1 MNAAPLPLAWL
12 SLVLCAGCGDDGTQS
27 ILDAAVDAD
36 VDAAV
41 DVDADGPPS
50 CAATGTPR
58 ALVLSLN
65 GTEDVIE
72 VRSLVGGQVLD
83 QGLRF
88 TGVVNPDEVA
98 IRSDG
103 REALVSFGSFGQN
116 YGVVVLE
123 LGAGGQSASIRQ
135 TLVLGA
141 DRRPFGLAYA
151 SDSRAVVAMAGGPS
165 GHLLIGL
172 ERGPDGM
179 FAAGPSSPVPDDW
192 PLALRRRPGHDQ
204 VVLVRALLSSDPDSD
219 IYLLSRNGSGA
230 WAPTGTA
237 AMVTA
242 RPFDVAIMPDGAT
255 ALAATSDPADP
266 ITPQDL
272 DGMGLLHR
280 LPISDAGLG
289 ANTTLALPGP
299 GGSVAID
306 PRGRFVL
313 VESPVYELD
322 PMTETPITFVRRFIT
337 IPVDAGTYG
346 APLVEAQPWQA
357 LLLHGLAIAPSGHVV
372 RSRELYPDQAPPN
385 ERRRLDVLLPAGDG
399 SMMECSSTTLPGQGQ
414 LAIAP

>member
-1 MNAAPLPLAWL
+1 MC
-12 SLVLCAGCGDDGTQS
+12 SGCGDDGMQVT
-27 ILDAAVDAD
+27 LDAALDANLDALVDG
-36 VDAAV
+36 
-41 DVDADGPPS
+41 DGPPT
-50 CAATGTPR
+50 CAAAGTPR

-65 GTEDVIE
+65 GAEDAIE
-72 VRSLVGGQVLD
+72 VRSLVGGQVVD

-98 IRSDG
+98 IRTDG
-103 REALVSFGSFGQN
+103 REALVSFGGFGQS

-123 LGAGGQSASIRQ
+123 LGEGGQSASIRQ

-141 DRRPFGLAYA
+141 DRRPFGLAYS
-151 SDSRAVVAMAGGPS
+151 SDDHAVVAMAGGPS
-165 GHLLIGL
+165 GHLLIGV
-172 ERGPDGM
+172 ERGPDGL

-204 VVLVRALLSSDPDSD
+204 VLLVRALLSSDPDSD
-219 IYLLSRNGSGA
+219 LYLLSRDGSGE
-230 WAPTGTA
+230 WPPTGTS
-237 AMVTA
+237 AMVSA
-242 RPFDVAIMPDGAT
+242 RPVDVAMMPDGAT

-272 DGMGLLHR
+272 DGAGLLHR
-280 LPISDAGLG
+280 LPVSDAGLG
-289 ANTTLALPGP
+289 ADTTLALPGQ
-299 GGSVAID
+299 GGTVAID

-313 VESPVYELD
+313 VESPVYQLD
-322 PMTETPITFVRRFIT
+322 PMTGTPITFVRRFIT
-337 IPVDAGTYG
+337 IPYDAGAYG
-346 APLVEAQPWQA
+346 APLVEPQPWQA
-357 LLLHGLAIAPSGHVV
+357 LLLHGLAVAPSGHVI
-372 RSRELYPDQAPPN
+372 RSRELYPDQAPAA